1 VLGLKNVLHA
11 HYEGG
16 SYNRGQRTGNRALRA
31 KARRQ
36 KRENSERW
44 EVGGGRSMALVKK
57 MRKRICENY
66 LCSKAKA

>member
-44 EVGGGRSMALVKK
+44 EVGGGGHQGPDKHLKEMPNS
-57 MRKRICENY
+57 
-66 LCSKAKA
+66 